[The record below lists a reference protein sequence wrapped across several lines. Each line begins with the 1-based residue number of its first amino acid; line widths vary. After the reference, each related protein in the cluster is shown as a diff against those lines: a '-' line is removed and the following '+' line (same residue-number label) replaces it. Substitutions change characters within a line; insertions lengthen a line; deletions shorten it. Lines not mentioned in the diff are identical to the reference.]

1 MKSNLEIYNQ
11 YRLIDGP
18 LKVRKIQVYHGA
30 NYFSG
35 GPIILFRMDL
45 GEYDEVFTNQIEGF
59 SDNLIKII
67 PSLYQHHCSVGK
79 PGGFLKRLKEG
90 TLLGHVTEH
99 IAIELQ
105 TLAGMDVAYGKTRST
120 LEQGVY
126 NVIFRYFDEIA
137 GVYAG
142 KAAFNLVNFILLN
155 KPFNVF
161 EVIESL
167 INIRELRMFG
177 PSTQA
182 IIDEAKIRGI
192 PYFRMDAFNLVQLG
206 TGKYHKNIRATITS
220 DTNLIAV
227 ETADNNYLSNR
238 MLNEAG
244 IQVPETIKTD
254 NVEEIISFQKRIDNS
269 IVIKPVEGYLRKNTT
284 INIET
289 PEDIIEAFQYTQ
301 ECDEYV
307 VAQQYVKDNFFRLL
321 VIDNKF
327 IAAGRLEPP
336 KITGN
341 GGKTINELIEELNSN
356 PEREFGD
363 KGKLSKVEIDAE
375 TERIL
380 NKKGYELNSVLPK
393 GENLFLKNSG
403 NPKKG
408 GFSTDVT
415 DEVHSFNIFIAER
428 AAKIIGLNVAGID
441 IITKEINKPITDQG
455 GVVVEVNAAPD
466 FRMHINPAMGES
478 RNVAAPLLDM
488 LFPAGAK
495 TRVPLISITGTVG
508 KTITAHFLDYC
519 LKKEGYK
526 TGLTTSNGIYIG
538 GKCLKKGNMT
548 FPEHAQLVL
557 KDPTI
562 DCAIVETSCE
572 GILQKGLG
580 YEYADVGIFLNIGEE
595 HIGENDI
602 RYIEDLAYAKSV
614 VAEQVYEDGFSVL
627 NADDPLVLDTEKRLF
642 SQPVLFSKQADNKAV
657 TKYMNEGGQTVFIK
671 DNKLVISKSG
681 KTQDL
686 ISLQEVA
693 LFDENNVENKPD
705 IILATVS
712 TLLAFGISTDNIRQ
726 YLSEFSIKSFFG
738 LK

>member
-1 MKSNLEIYNQ
+1 
-11 YRLIDGP
+11 
-18 LKVRKIQVYHGA
+18 V
-30 NYFSG
+30 
-35 GPIILFRMDL
+35 
-45 GEYDEVFTNQIEGF
+45 
-59 SDNLIKII
+59 
-67 PSLYQHHCSVGK
+67 
-79 PGGFLKRLKEG
+79 
-90 TLLGHVTEH
+90 
-99 IAIELQ
+99 
-105 TLAGMDVAYGKTRST
+105 KT
-120 LEQGVY
+120 
-126 NVIFRYFDEIA
+126 F
-137 GVYAG
+137 
-142 KAAFNLVNFILLN
+142 
-155 KPFNVF
+155 
-161 EVIESL
+161 
-167 INIRELRMFG
+167 
-177 PSTQA
+177 
-182 IIDEAKIRGI
+182 
-192 PYFRMDAFNLVQLG
+192 
-206 TGKYHKNIRATITS
+206 
-220 DTNLIAV
+220 
-227 ETADNNYLSNR
+227 
-238 MLNEAG
+238 
-244 IQVPETIKTD
+244 
-254 NVEEIISFQKRIDNS
+254 
-269 IVIKPVEGYLRKNTT
+269 
-284 INIET
+284 
-289 PEDIIEAFQYTQ
+289 
-301 ECDEYV
+301 
-307 VAQQYVKDNFFRLL
+307 
-321 VIDNKF
+321 
-327 IAAGRLEPP
+327 
-336 KITGN
+336 
-341 GGKTINELIEELNSN
+341 
-356 PEREFGD
+356 
-363 KGKLSKVEIDAE
+363 
-375 TERIL
+375 
-380 NKKGYELNSVLPK
+380 
-393 GENLFLKNSG
+393 FLKNSG

-726 YLSEFSIKSFFG
+726 YLSEFNIKSFFG